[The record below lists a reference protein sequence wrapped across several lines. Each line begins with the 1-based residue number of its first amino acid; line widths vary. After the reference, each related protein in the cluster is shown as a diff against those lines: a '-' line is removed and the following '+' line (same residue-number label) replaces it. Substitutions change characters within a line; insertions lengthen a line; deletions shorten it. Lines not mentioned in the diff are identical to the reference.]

1 MLKHRGVLGGES
13 HLLTG
18 GWGSEGRWRRVKVG
32 MLMAGEGCSH
42 LASRG
47 EIRKPLSLKD
57 VSDTA
62 FGGGHVSAS
71 TLGIQGERVGALA

>member
-1 MLKHRGVLGGES
+1 
-13 HLLTG
+13 
-18 GWGSEGRWRRVKVG
+18 
-32 MLMAGEGCSH
+32 MLMAGEGRSH

-47 EIRKPLSLKD
+47 GIRNPLSSTD

-71 TLGIQGERVGALA
+71 TLGIQGERVGNKHDRIVMQ